1 MCRQRRYRFN
11 SWTPFA
17 AFRRSFRVSDDVQRS
32 SVPFVAPNVLADNR
46 PIFGFHQLAVIPSAP
61 AEFRLPVVLLC
72 AQRDFQPTREYPAG
86 TPQSNL
92 DVAAGPQ
99 KLQDLL
105 DPERLRSLHDQLLRP
120 QFA

>member
-1 MCRQRRYRFN
+1 MEVQLRVKVPLVEVLN
-11 SWTPFA
+11 
-17 AFRRSFRVSDDVQRS
+17 AFSAGRG
-32 SVPFVAPNVLADNR
+32 NV
-46 PIFGFHQLAVIPSAP
+46 QLAVIPSAP

-105 DPERLRSLHDQLLRP
+105 DPERLRSLHDQLLRS
-120 QFA
+120 QFD